1 MKINNSNKIALLISV
16 YVFFR
21 IFNANSL
28 IFSYDFINYLD
39 YFDKIMV
46 MDWNEFYENLNMRFP
61 FVLIDFKLF
70 EFLFVFIVKILLIFF
85 NSKISYALLASVS
98 VYYRTKILESYGLN
112 IYLII
117 LIQVLTI
124 NLMEANALRSGIA
137 LTFSLYYIRNYLNFS
152 YLKNLSIFFISIFF
166 HVQASIILIPFLIS
180 SLIYKFI
187 RFDQKLKLYFKI
199 ISIIILIFA
208 LLITNS
214 LKDSDLVQ
222 AFSFESD
229 AYGFNVVTF
238 LGMFI
243 IFFCLIP
250 NKREKILEY
259 SYHHKKIISLLIFS
273 FSLSL
278 LLFFGKNFVLI
289 SDRLWQYSIIVFVCV
304 YNLNNLKNKLKNFP
318 VNAALILILIWMN
331 INTLI
336 RYPVSNMFYLPPFE
350 RNIEPLFLLE
360 SVF

>member
-124 NLMEANALRSGIA
+124 NLMEANALRSGKSIG
-137 LTFSLYYIRNYLNFS
+137 FS
-152 YLKNLSIFFISIFF
+152 K
-166 HVQASIILIPFLIS
+166 V
-180 SLIYKFI
+180 
-187 RFDQKLKLYFKI
+187 
-199 ISIIILIFA
+199 
-208 LLITNS
+208 
-214 LKDSDLVQ
+214 
-222 AFSFESD
+222 
-229 AYGFNVVTF
+229 
-238 LGMFI
+238 
-243 IFFCLIP
+243 
-250 NKREKILEY
+250 
-259 SYHHKKIISLLIFS
+259 
-273 FSLSL
+273 
-278 LLFFGKNFVLI
+278 
-289 SDRLWQYSIIVFVCV
+289 
-304 YNLNNLKNKLKNFP
+304 
-318 VNAALILILIWMN
+318 
-331 INTLI
+331 
-336 RYPVSNMFYLPPFE
+336 PPFNE
-350 RNIEPLFLLE
+350 KLNLE
-360 SVF
+360 K